1 MPPSEL
7 RQVWFSR
14 RSRTP
19 HISSRN
25 ACSRDLRRIELGGF
39 PIPPGNSI
47 VISSQRIPDNKIAF
61 RRHALALQAADEPQ
75 PSRQVWY

>member
-7 RQVWFSR
+7 RQVWLLR

-19 HISSRN
+19 HISSSK
-25 ACSRDLRRIELGGF
+25 ACSRVCEGSSLAAF
-39 PIPPGNSI
+39 PVPPGNSI

-61 RRHALALQAADEPQ
+61 RRHALALRAADERQ
-75 PSRQVWY
+75 PSRPVWY